1 MRNLILKLLLLL
13 HVIFDVTITLIAL
26 GFYSPGW
33 HFNLDSIFSTFNFS
47 RYSYWTSPLDYVA
60 LSLLRQVSLLI
71 AIIIVRRGKSEKL
84 KKSMLIYDILG
95 IIGYMIAVLKLLI
108 FDETPE
114 NMKYPGVYMNTG
126 SSIFLTFSL
135 PFVIRKTLLNKKDG
149 DVEYERLNENQEN
162 STNVENGT
170 TSNGTPNGTSNE
182 NATSTSTPSTSSSSE
197 STENKKD
204 EEEDDA
210 VTREEKEKRL
220 PLSKHLWQIVKL
232 CGKQWKWFTAA
243 YSLLL
248 IDCILNLIEPALYS
262 QMMSTAIQMKSFD
275 ILKKACL
282 VLAIVQF
289 SEATCNTVRY
299 ICMQYAERLT
309 ARNIRI
315 GLFKSILH
323 QDISFFDE
331 NKTGQLMSRITH
343 DSESIS
349 NSLPVYIETTTNN
362 LFMLFGSAPIMF
374 YYSWQL
380 SISTFITFPITLLMT
395 KYYGLFVEKLSEKE
409 NDATAVSNETVEE
422 VLSAI
427 RTVRSF
433 AAEKMEHSRYTR
445 NTDAWFKISI
455 KSVVVGT
462 FYNYFWATMWNIEDV
477 VIYLY
482 GGYLTLNGRMAPE
495 ALLTYVFYHWRLHA
509 ALNAFSSLFSDVMKT
524 IGSSRKVIH
533 IMNRHPELDYEVGTE
548 TPEVVGNIIFE
559 DVEFAYPTRKTAK
572 VLNGISLSIEPG
584 KTIALVGPS
593 GNGKSTLVSLIQQF
607 YAPQSGQIL
616 LDGTP
621 VQNIDH
627 HHYHTK
633 IALVAQEPTLFSGTI
648 RENILYGIENGTDE
662 DMMRVSEMANV
673 HEFVSKMEK
682 GYDTKCGEKGV
693 QMSGGQKQRIA
704 IARALIRNPRV
715 LILDEATSALDADSE
730 SMVQEA
736 LNRCARE
743 RTVVVIA
750 HRLSTVRSADR
761 IAVIEKGNVTEM
773 GNHEELMKNESGLY
787 YKLVSK
793 QLGLDVKKEEKEEKP
808 IVDFF

>member
-1 MRNLILKLLLLL
+1 MRNLILKLCLLI
-13 HVIFDVTITLIAL
+13 HVIFDVTFTLCSL

-33 HFNLDSIFSTFNFS
+33 NFNFNDIWKTFDFTH
-47 RYSYWTSPLDYVA
+47 YSYWTSPLDYVA

-84 KKSMLIYDILG
+84 SKWMVIYDIFG
-95 IIGYMIAVLKLLI
+95 IIGYMIAILKLLI

-114 NMKYPGVYMNTG
+114 LMKYPGIYMNTC
-126 SSIFLTFSL
+126 SAVFLTFSL
-135 PFVIRKTLLNKKDG
+135 PFAIRKTLLIKKEEGDG
-149 DVEYERLNENQEN
+149 AYERLENETTTESSSNI
-162 STNVENGT
+162 ENGT
-170 TSNGTPNGTSNE
+170 SSNGTS
-182 NATSTSTPSTSSSSE
+182 SSSSE
-197 STENKKD
+197 STENKK
-204 EEEDDA
+204 EEDDA
-210 VTREEKEKRL
+210 VTKEEKEKRL
-220 PLSKHLWQIVKL
+220 PLSTHLWQIVKL
-232 CGKQWKWFTAA
+232 CGKQWKWFSAA

-248 IDCILNLIEPALYS
+248 IDCVLNLVEPALYS
-262 QMMSTAIQMKSFD
+262 KMMSTAIQMKSYD
-275 ILKKACL
+275 VLKHACF
-282 VLAIVQF
+282 VLALVQF
-289 SEATCNTVRY
+289 SEATVNTVRY

-309 ARNIRI
+309 ARNIRL
-315 GLFKSILH
+315 GLFRSILH

-433 AAEKMEHSRYTR
+433 AAEKMEHLRYTR

-533 IMNRHPELDYEVGTE
+533 IMNRHPELDYEIGTE
-548 TPEVVGNIIFE
+548 TPEIVGNIIFE

-621 VQNIDH
+621 VHNIDH

-633 IALVAQEPTLFSGTI
+633 IALVEQEPTLFSGTI

-673 HEFVSKMEK
+673 HEFVEKMEK

-736 LNRCARE
+736 LNRCAKE

-773 GNHEELMKNESGLY
+773 GNHEELMKNEEGLY

-793 QLGLDVKKEEKEEKP
+793 QLGLDVKKEEKEEEKP

>member
-1 MRNLILKLLLLL
+1 MRPLFRKLLMLIHFVL
-13 HVIFDVTITLIAL
+13 DVSITICSL

-33 HFNLDSIFSTFNFS
+33 HFNLDDIFKAFHFAH
-47 RYSYWTSPLDYVA
+47 YSYWTSPLDYVV
-60 LSLLRQVSLLI
+60 LCLLRQVSLLI
-71 AIIIVRRGKSEKL
+71 AIIIIRRGKSKKL
-84 KKSMLIYDILG
+84 QSWMLIYDILG
-95 IIGYMIAVLKLLI
+95 ILGYMVAVVKLLA
-108 FDETPE
+108 FDETGT
-114 NMKYPGVYMNTG
+114 MMSYPGIYMSTG
-126 SSIFLTFSL
+126 SAVFLTFSL
-135 PFVIRKTLLNKKDG
+135 PFAIRYTLLIKETEEVG
-149 DVEYERLNENQEN
+149 YERLQSESREN
-162 STNVENGT
+162 TNVENGST
-170 TSNGTPNGTSNE
+170 PANGTAS
-182 NATSTSTPSTSSSSE
+182 ASTSSE
-197 STENKKD
+197 SNTENK
-204 EEEDDA
+204 EEDDA
-210 VTREEKEKRL
+210 VTKEEKEKRL
-220 PLSKHLWQIVKL
+220 PLSKHLWQIMKL

-248 IDCILNLIEPALYS
+248 IDCILNLVEPALYS

-275 ILKKACL
+275 VLKRACL
-282 VLAIVQF
+282 ILAIVQF

-309 ARNIRI
+309 ARNIRV
-315 GLFKSILH
+315 GLFKAILH

-374 YYSWQL
+374 YCSWQL

-395 KYYGLFVEKLSEKE
+395 KYYGLIVEKLSEKE

-433 AAEKMEHSRYTR
+433 AAEKMEYMRYTR

-455 KSVVVGT
+455 KSVVLGT

-477 VIYLY
+477 VVYLY
-482 GGYLTLNGRMAPE
+482 GGYLTLQGRMAPE
-495 ALLTYVFYHWRLHA
+495 SLLTYVFYHWRLHA

-533 IMNRHPELDYEVGTE
+533 IMNRIPELDYEVGTE

-559 DVEFAYPTRKTAK
+559 DVEFAYPTRKTAN
-572 VLNGISLSIEPG
+572 VLNGINLSIEPG
-584 KTIALVGPS
+584 KTVALVGPS

-607 YAPQSGQIL
+607 YSPQSGRIL

-621 VQNIDH
+621 IQQIDH

-648 RENILYGIENGTDE
+648 RENILYGIEDGTDD

-715 LILDEATSALDADSE
+715 LILDEATSALDAESE

-736 LNRCARE
+736 LNRCAKE
-743 RTVVVIA
+743 RTVLVIA

-773 GNHEELMKNESGLY
+773 GNHDDLMKNQDGLY
-787 YKLVSK
+787 YKLVHK
-793 QLGLDVKKEEKEEKP
+793 QLNPLGIKKDEEEEKP

>member
-1 MRNLILKLLLLL
+1 MPPLLLKLLMLL
-13 HVIFDVTITLIAL
+13 HVVFDVTFTLFSL

-33 HFNLDSIFSTFNFS
+33 NFNLNDIFKTFHFAH
-47 RYSYWTSPLDYVA
+47 YSYWTSPLDYVV
-60 LSLLRQVSLLI
+60 LCLLRQVSLLI
-71 AIIIVRRGKSEKL
+71 AIIIITRGKSKKL
-84 KKSMLIYDILG
+84 KKWMLVYDILG
-95 IIGYMIAVLKLLI
+95 ILGYMVAVVKLLA
-108 FDETPE
+108 FDETAE
-114 NMKYPGVYMNTG
+114 IMKYPGVFMSTG
-126 SSIFLTFSL
+126 SAVFLTFSL
-135 PFVIRKTLLNKKDG
+135 PFAIRQTLLTKDSEEEG
-149 DVEYERLNENQEN
+149 YERLQNENQEN
-162 STNVENGT
+162 ASVENGTAT
-170 TSNGTPNGTSNE
+170 TSNGTS
-182 NATSTSTPSTSSSSE
+182 NATTSATTSSE
-197 STENKKD
+197 STDDK
-204 EEEDDA
+204 EEEDA
-210 VTREEKEKRL
+210 VSKEEKEKRL

-275 ILKKACL
+275 VLKKACL
-282 VLAIVQF
+282 ILAIVQF

-309 ARNIRI
+309 ARNIRV
-315 GLFKSILH
+315 GLFRAILH

-433 AAEKMEHSRYTR
+433 AAEKMEHMRYTK

-559 DVEFAYPTRKTAK
+559 DVEFAYPTRKTAN
-572 VLNGISLSIEPG
+572 VLNGISLSCEPG

-607 YAPQSGQIL
+607 YAPQSGRIL

-621 VQNIDH
+621 IHNIDH

-715 LILDEATSALDADSE
+715 LILDEATSALDAESE

-773 GNHEELMKNESGLY
+773 GNHEELMKNPDGLY

-793 QLGLDVKKEEKEEKP
+793 QLAPMELKKVEEEKP

>member
-1 MRNLILKLLLLL
+1 MLL
-13 HVIFDVTITLIAL
+13 HVIFDVTITLCSL

-33 HFNLDSIFSTFNFS
+33 KFNLDDIFKTFHFAH
-47 RYSYWTSPLDYVA
+47 YSYWTSPLDYVVIC
-60 LSLLRQVSLLI
+60 LLRQVSLLI
-71 AIIIVRRGKSEKL
+71 AIIIIRRGKSKKL
-84 KKSMLIYDILG
+84 RSWMLIYDILG
-95 IIGYMIAVLKLLI
+95 ILGYMVAVVKLLA
-108 FDETPE
+108 FDETAE
-114 NMKYPGVYMNTG
+114 LMKYPGIYMNTG
-126 SSIFLTFSL
+126 SAVFLTFSL
-135 PFVIRKTLLNKKDG
+135 PLFIRYTLLIKETEEVG
-149 DVEYERLNENQEN
+149 YERLQSESQRT
-162 STNVENGT
+162 TNVENGT
-170 TSNGTPNGTSNE
+170 TTNG
-182 NATSTSTPSTSSSSE
+182 ATPSTSNE
-197 STENKKD
+197 SNTENKE
-204 EEEDDA
+204 EEEDA
-210 VTREEKEKRL
+210 VTKEEKEKRL

-232 CGKQWKWFTAA
+232 CGRQWKWFTAA

-248 IDCILNLIEPALYS
+248 IDCVLNLIEPALYS

-275 ILKKACL
+275 VLKRACL
-282 VLAIVQF
+282 ILAIVQF

-309 ARNIRI
+309 ARNIRV
-315 GLFKSILH
+315 GLFKAILH

-395 KYYGLFVEKLSEKE
+395 KYYGLIVEKLSEKE

-433 AAEKMEHSRYTR
+433 AAEKMEYLRYSK

-455 KSVVVGT
+455 KSVVLGT

-548 TPEVVGNIIFE
+548 TLEVVGNIIFE
-559 DVEFAYPTRKTAK
+559 DVEFAYPTRKTAN
-572 VLNGISLSIEPG
+572 VLNKINLSIEPG

-607 YAPQSGQIL
+607 YAPQSGRIL

-633 IALVAQEPTLFSGTI
+633 IALVAQEPALFSGTI

-715 LILDEATSALDADSE
+715 LILDEATSALDAESE

-736 LNRCARE
+736 LNRCAKE

-773 GNHEELMKNESGLY
+773 GNHDDLMKNEEGLY
-787 YKLVSK
+787 YKLVHK
-793 QLGLDVKKEEKEEKP
+793 QLNPLGEKKKKEEEKP
-808 IVDFF
+808 IADFF